1 MKTHQGPPLSQ
12 PINRKL
18 QRVTNVMVQLENVT
32 RLLHVLIFSHV
43 CINYSIKSGKSGQI
57 IQAGFKQ
64 LSS

>member
-43 CINYSIKSGKSGQI
+43 CLDYIYFIYI
-57 IQAGFKQ
+57 TMITH
-64 LSS
+64 LIY

>member
-43 CINYSIKSGKSGQI
+43 CLDYIYFITLQ
-57 IQAGFKQ
+57 
-64 LSS
+64 